1 MDNLNYLVN
10 MYGMRDPYK
19 SELEFF
25 KKRPEVA
32 GMATEDNKIVL
43 NPLSQLSKDELNAV
57 SRNEALRL
65 FMRQNAISPSFNLTK
80 SQMEMF
86 RGSEYEKDAN
96 AAKQTILARI
106 LTGDPSAKDAT
117 LDQTLEAQNIMARI
131 NKMAQGNTPAGAM
144 TANPRVMAQGQE
156 SRFLREIKKTPWFAE
171 FVREYGEEPD
181 LSRNADYDYR
191 RAWAAG
197 IRPERDPYDNN
208 RYHWA
213 SSLPTGELLKS
224 ENHPTLWKEQYMR
237 ATGRNPDETGVTEA
251 QWQAMQKG
259 QRR

>member
-19 SELEFF
+19 SELAFF
-25 KKRPEVA
+25 KKRPEVS
-32 GMATEDNKIVL
+32 GMATEDNKIIL
-43 NPLSQLSKDELNAV
+43 NPFSPLSKPELDAV
-57 SRNEALRL
+57 SRNEALRF
-65 FMRQNAISPSFNLTK
+65 FMRQNAVNPSFDLTK
-80 SQMEMF
+80 SQMEAF
-86 RGSEYEKDAN
+86 RGSEYEKDPS

-117 LDQTLEAQNIMARI
+117 LDQTLEAQNILARI
-131 NKMAQGNTPAGAM
+131 NKMAQGNTPAGAA

-181 LSRNADYDYR
+181 LSRNSDYDYR

-197 IRPERDPYDNN
+197 VRPERDPYDKN
-208 RYHWA
+208 RYHWP
-213 SSLPTGELLKS
+213 SSLPSGEMLKS
-224 ENHPTLWKEQYMR
+224 PNHPTLWKEEYMR
-237 ATGRNPDETGVTEA
+237 ATGRNPDEAGVTEA
-251 QWQAMQKG
+251 QWQAMQQG